1 MIRLADMME
10 LVDMGDLKS
19 PTWKS
24 VGVQIP
30 LSAEIYF
37 WRFKMEQTN
46 NRVRMNVSLTSKG
59 TYQFEITSESDNV
72 ETSKKLLS
80 EAVDSLR
87 AVMKEKGI
95 EEAGK

>member
-1 MIRLADMME
+1 
-10 LVDMGDLKS
+10 
-19 PTWKS
+19 
-24 VGVQIP
+24 
-30 LSAEIYF
+30 
-37 WRFKMEQTN
+37 MEQTN
-46 NRVRMNVSLTSKG
+46 TNTSTRVRMNVSLTSKG

-72 ETSKKLLS
+72 ETSKNLLS

>member
-1 MIRLADMME
+1 
-10 LVDMGDLKS
+10 
-19 PTWKS
+19 
-24 VGVQIP
+24 
-30 LSAEIYF
+30 
-37 WRFKMEQTN
+37 MEQTN
-46 NRVRMNVSLTSKG
+46 TNISTRVRMNVSLTSKG

-72 ETSKKLLS
+72 ETSKNLLS